1 MRLSHQTNK
10 NMTTPSALDAL
21 NRKTMREVADWYATD
36 QHVTAPE
43 RAAFASLA
51 AEFRNKRIL
60 DLGVGG
66 GRTTP
71 ALLQI
76 SADYTGI
83 DYVPEMVAQCRAR
96 FPQVNYAHADARSMP
111 QFADASFDLVVFA
124 CNGVSMV
131 DHAGR
136 LAILKEVRRLLVAG
150 GAFMFSTYNR
160 NSAEHDRWFEPPP
173 FALSTH
179 PVRLAKN
186 VARFGIDL
194 VRSFANRLRYQRH
207 ETRTDE
213 YSIRNDRCHH
223 YATMLYYI
231 SMPQQFAQLRQTGFP
246 LAPAVYD
253 HSGQLAPADSRDD
266 SLTYVV
272 RG

>member
-1 MRLSHQTNK
+1 
-10 NMTTPSALDAL
+10 
-21 NRKTMREVADWYATD
+21 MRESVGWYSGYLD
-36 QHVTAPE
+36 ISPPE
-43 RAAFASLA
+43 RNAFASVT
-51 AEFRNKRIL
+51 EQFKNKRIL
-60 DLGVGG
+60 DLGVGA

-71 ALLQI
+71 VLLQI

-83 DYVPEMVAQCRAR
+83 DYVPEMVEQCRAR

-111 QFADASFDLVVFA
+111 QFADRSFDLIVFA

-136 LAILKEVRRLLVAG
+136 LAILKEVRRLLAADGV
-150 GAFMFSTYNR
+150 FIFSTYNR

-173 FALSTH
+173 FKLSAN

-186 VARFGIDL
+186 MARFAVNLARGLD
-194 VRSFANRLRYQRH
+194 NRLRYQRH
-207 ETRTDE
+207 EVRTEE

-231 SMPQQFAQLRQTGFP
+231 SMPQQFMQLQHVGFP
-246 LAPAVYD
+246 RTPAVYG
-253 HSGQLAPADSRDD
+253 HSGQLAPADTRDD

>member
-1 MRLSHQTNK
+1 
-10 NMTTPSALDAL
+10 
-21 NRKTMREVADWYATD
+21 MRESVAWYATYQD
-36 QHVTAPE
+36 ISPPE
-43 RAAFASLA
+43 RTAFASVA
-51 AEFRNKRIL
+51 DEFRNKRIL

-71 ALLQI
+71 PLLQI

-83 DYVPEMVAQCRAR
+83 DYVLEMVEQCRAR

-111 QFADASFDLVVFA
+111 QFADRSFDLIVFA

-136 LAILKEVRRLLVAG
+136 LAILKEVRRLLAAG
-150 GAFMFSTYNR
+150 GKFIFSTYNR

-173 FALSTH
+173 FQLSAN

-186 VARFGIDL
+186 TARFGIDM
-194 VRSFANRLRYQRH
+194 VRSLGNRLRYQH
-207 ETRTDE
+207 QEVRTEE

-231 SMPQQFAQLRQTGFP
+231 SMPQQFSQLKQVGFP
-246 LAPAVYD
+246 HTPTVYD
-253 HSGQLAPADSRDD
+253 HSGQLAPSDSRDD
-266 SLTYVV
+266 SLTYVA